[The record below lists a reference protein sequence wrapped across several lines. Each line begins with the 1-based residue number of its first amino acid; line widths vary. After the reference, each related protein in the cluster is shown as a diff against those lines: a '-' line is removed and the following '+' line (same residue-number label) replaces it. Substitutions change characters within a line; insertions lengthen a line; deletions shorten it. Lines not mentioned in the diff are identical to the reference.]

1 MDKLLFIHFKE
12 RREYFMNIIIH
23 YPKSVENIDELKKRV
38 SKVHAEAIASY
49 ISTLNYPLFQK
60 LILLE
65 KLKK

>member
-1 MDKLLFIHFKE
+1 
-12 RREYFMNIIIH
+12 MNIIIH